1 VNGAGLAATA
11 ILVAGFLLIG
21 REDRRGRPASGAVLA
36 GSALALAG
44 SAWGGTLIAEG
55 PWWPLALVPLFCAL
69 SAGKAMRAVL
79 GARRKA
85 GRP

>member
-21 REDRRGRPASGAVLA
+21 REDRRGRSASGAV
-36 GSALALAG
+36 LALAG
-44 SAWGGTLIAEG
+44 SAWGGALIAEG
-55 PWWPLALVPLFCAL
+55 PWWPLAVVPLFCAL
-69 SAGKAMRAVL
+69 SSGKAMTAVL

>member
-1 VNGAGLAATA
+1 MNGAGLAATA
-11 ILVAGFLLIG
+11 ILVVGFLLIG

-44 SAWGGTLIAEG
+44 SAWGTALILDG
-55 PWWPLALVPLFCAL
+55 PWWPLALVTGFCAL
-69 SAGKAMRAVL
+69 SSGKAMTAVL

-85 GRP
+85 GRA